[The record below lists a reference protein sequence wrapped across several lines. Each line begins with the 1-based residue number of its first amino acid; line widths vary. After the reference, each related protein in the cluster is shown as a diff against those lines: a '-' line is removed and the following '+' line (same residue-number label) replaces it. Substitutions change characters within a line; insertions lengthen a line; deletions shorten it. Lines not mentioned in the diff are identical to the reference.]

1 MLTLSVIFDN
11 WPKIPLRNIT
21 LKSYFFSAINIV
33 KNIDKEKYVHSGY
46 GIAFDG
52 KGEWNYFGN
61 DFARNIKTF
70 GIDIVHRFILIIEN
84 IIS

>member
-21 LKSYFFSAINIV
+21 LKSSFFSAINIA

-70 GIDIVHRFILIIEN
+70 GIDIVHRFILVIVN